1 MNSGTTEGDYFMK
14 FLLIDVHTS
23 RFSSLCFSVCKVCP
37 SWARVSVVTRDTSP
51 IVFFEPGRLPLGPAA
66 GRDCPSQR
74 LSLEVSS
81 LIVSLCFMMVS
92 FCCRTVSRSCM
103 TVVFRSSAGPL
114 FCIDAVHK
122 SIFLGTE
129 VQINCV
135 CPSSCAELSTTT
147 RQESRKSF
155 HEEASMVPLSCVCV

>member
-1 MNSGTTEGDYFMK
+1 MTEEDYPPPMR
-14 FLLIDVHTS
+14 TS

-37 SWARVSVVTRDTSP
+37 SWASVSVVPLDTSP
-51 IVFFEPGRLPLGPAA
+51 IVFLEPGRLPPGPAA
-66 GRDCPSQR
+66 GRVCPSQR
-74 LSLEVSS
+74 LSLDVSS
-81 LIVSLCFMMVS
+81 LIVSLWFMMVS
-92 FCCRTVSRSCM
+92 FCCSTVSRSCM

-114 FCIDAVHK
+114 LCIEAVHK

-135 CPSSCAELSTTT
+135 CPSSCAELSTAT

-155 HEEASMVPLSCVCV
+155 HEEASMVTVLVKRVSVRVYVV